1 MKKTVYVAPAIA
13 LVKIQS
19 QSLMDIIGASGDA
32 KLTVGGQDSSSE
44 GTGGDSRRRSL
55 WDDDEW

>member
-32 KLTVGGQDSSSE
+32 KLTVGGRDSSSE
-44 GTGGDSRRRSL
+44 GTCGDSRRRSL
-55 WDDDEW
+55 WDDDED

>member
-32 KLTVGGQDSSSE
+32 KLTVGGRDSSSE